1 MTMTIEVT
9 WEDGEL
15 LAEDEYGRLLA
26 SIACSDWRFA
36 ELAKADIAAVVLD
49 HLDLD
54 TPMRALAIDR
64 DGHERLHIIAE
75 PDRGSV
81 LCPGCG
87 RENHHFHT
95 IGSVGNPP
103 EWHALCWRAL
113 EEEEA

>member
-1 MTMTIEVT
+1 MSVMIEVT

-15 LAEDEYGRLLA
+15 VGRDEYGRLLA
-26 SIACSDWRFA
+26 TVACADWRFA
-36 ELAKADIAAVVLD
+36 GEPGMDDVAAVVLD
-49 HLDLD
+49 HLE
-54 TPMRALAIDR
+54 TPMRALAVDR
-64 DGHERLHIIAE
+64 DGERLHIIAE

-87 RENHHFHT
+87 RENHHFYT